1 MTLSDDRRR
10 IVPRCSLI
18 AVIASA
24 LLGGCASSEAREP
37 AATDSTRAGVVD
49 SILPMD
55 EALRRFRADLNEVS
69 ALSGGADSRDELV
82 RRFVRAL
89 ESRDTAA
96 IRALVLDRAEYAWL
110 YYPTSTFAHEP
121 FYQMPQ
127 LNWLLTVEDSRKG
140 IGRAMTRY
148 GGTDLRFAGY
158 ACPDT
163 AQADGGMR
171 FWHRCTV
178 RFTDGGVEQ
187 TMRLFGSIAEYRS
200 TYKFYSYAN
209 DL

>member
-1 MTLSDDRRR
+1 
-10 IVPRCSLI
+10 VI
-18 AVIASA
+18 AVLASA
-24 LLGGCASSEAREP
+24 LLSGCSSSEAREP
-37 AATDSTRAGVVD
+37 GATDSTRGGVVD
-49 SILPMD
+49 SILPLD
-55 EALRRFRADLNEVS
+55 EALRRFRADLTEVS

-82 RRFVRAL
+82 RQFVRAL
-89 ESRDTAA
+89 ETQDTAA

-110 YYPTSTFAHEP
+110 YYPASTFAREP

-127 LNWLLTVEDSRKG
+127 LNWFLTVEDSRKG
-140 IGRAMTRY
+140 ISRVMTRY

-163 AQADGGMR
+163 AHVDGGMR

-178 RFTDGGVEQ
+178 RFTQDGVKKA
-187 TMRLFGSIAEYRS
+187 MRLFGSIAEHGG